1 VTLEDPAAGLPE
13 DAPLVAVRRG
23 ALVESFHRGRLAVC
37 DPDGEVVEVV
47 GDPEGYV
54 YARSSAKP
62 FQALPL
68 VLSGAADALG
78 LTDEELAVACA
89 SHNAEEPHLRSVRS
103 ILDKAGLSEDD
114 LQNGAHPPLY
124 APAAMELACSGE
136 EPGAIHGNCSG
147 KHAGMLAVCVHRG
160 WATGGYRNLD
170 HPLQL
175 WIMEITGRVCG
186 VQTDEILLA
195 GDGCG
200 VPTFGMPLRNLATG
214 FARLAN
220 GSSLPDELAAAVERV
235 RRAMRKHSYLVA
247 GTDRFDTAVMGGT
260 DLVCKSGA
268 EIVFGAGSAEG
279 WGLAL
284 KISDGGARALRPA
297 ALAAF
302 SRRGVEVPVEPESSP
317 VHDLHGEVVGERAP
331 LL

>member
-1 VTLEDPAAGLPE
+1 VGPENPAAGLPE

-23 ALVESFHRGRLAVC
+23 PLVESFHRGRVAAC
-37 DPDGEVVEVV
+37 DPEGNIVEAV

-62 FQALPL
+62 FQTLPL
-68 VLSGAADALG
+68 ILSGAADNMG

-89 SHNAEEPHLRSVRS
+89 SHNAEEPHLRAVRS
-103 ILDKAGLSEDD
+103 ILKKAGLSEDD

-124 APAAMELACSGE
+124 APAAMELARSGE
-136 EPGAIHGNCSG
+136 EPKTIHGNCSG
-147 KHAGMLAVCVHRG
+147 KHAGMLAVCAHKG
-160 WATGGYRNLD
+160 WATGDYRNPD

-175 WIMEITGRVCG
+175 WILEIMGRACG
-186 VQTDEILLA
+186 LQTDEILLA

-200 VPTFGMPLRNLATG
+200 VLTFGMPLRSLATG
-214 FARLAN
+214 FARLAT
-220 GSSLPDELAAAVERV
+220 GDLPDDLAAAAERV
-235 RRAMRKHSYLVA
+235 CRAMREHPHLVG
-247 GTDRFDTAVMGGT
+247 GTGRLDTAVMGGT

-268 EIVFGAGSAEG
+268 ETVFGAGSEEG

-284 KISDGGARALRPA
+284 KISDGTTRALRPA
-297 ALAAF
+297 ALAAL
-302 SRRGVEVPVEPESSP
+302 SRRGVEVPGEPESIP
-317 VHDLHGEVVGERAP
+317 VRDLHDEVVGERAP